1 MSIINNAHAGSSVRL
16 LNLIDRVLLRRE
28 GKPISREELT
38 EVCRPESLPGT
49 DTAAKRFEWNLN
61 FWIEEGLWVEDQSGI
76 RMPSDF
82 KGGQALSSRV
92 LSLIID
98 NTSETDITQGSRT
111 EPLLRAICCLL
122 AQDRYTFYGG
132 EVLKSGTAGNC
143 ADAINSRLPS
153 SMSINISNEASTMLE
168 YGEFL
173 GFLEPIEGNLIVD
186 PTRAI
191 EAVLEKVFLD
201 NKELPAQDFLISLG
215 RCLPML
221 DGGVYR
227 EAIESLMMDKGW
239 DKPQFPNISASLS
252 HALFRLNLGSRIT
265 LEQRSDDVNSIA
277 MVLPEEK
284 RTVSIIKY
292 REA

>member
-1 MSIINNAHAGSSVRL
+1 MSIINNDRPGSSIRL
-16 LNLIDRVLLRRE
+16 LNLIDRVILRRE
-28 GKPISREELT
+28 GRPISRGELI
-38 EVCRPESLPGT
+38 EVCRPESLPRSPR
-49 DTAAKRFEWNLN
+49 AAKRLEENLS
-61 FWIEEGLWVEDQSGI
+61 FWIEEGLWVEDDSGI
-76 RMPSDF
+76 RMPSDIQD
-82 KGGQALSSRV
+82 GLSLSSRV
-92 LSLIID
+92 LKLIIRKYAK
-98 NTSETDITQGSRT
+98 TDVAKGNRLEPFLRT
-111 EPLLRAICCLL
+111 ISCLL
-122 AQDRYTFYGG
+122 GQDRYTFYGG
-132 EVLKSGTAGNC
+132 GKLKISTC
-143 ADAINSRLPS
+143 EEAINSRLPH
-153 SMSINISNEASTMLE
+153 SMSINITNEASTMLE

-173 GFLEPIEGNLIVD
+173 GFLEPVEDYRIVD

-191 EAVLEKVFLD
+191 EAVLGDVFE
-201 NKELPAQDFLISLG
+201 NKNQLSAKDFLESLSN
-215 RCLPML
+215 CLPML